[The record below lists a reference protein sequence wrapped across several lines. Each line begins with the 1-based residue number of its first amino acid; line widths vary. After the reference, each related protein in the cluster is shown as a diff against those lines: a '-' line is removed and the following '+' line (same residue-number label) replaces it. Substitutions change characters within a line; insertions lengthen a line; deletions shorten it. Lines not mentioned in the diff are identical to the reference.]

1 MIHTFLWKLKQLLKQ
16 SVVSFFFDLLWTWRI
31 NLLAGVAGKR
41 ASVALPVPRTVDVVT
56 PLALHIAAV
65 RAEGEVVPAIRG
77 TIVDRSPHL
86 GHVRPHHVGE
96 VADIPVVILCS
107 IWVVVVAAVTV
118 DLCLSWTSPVVH
130 TVLAPTLD
138 HLVH

>member
-1 MIHTFLWKLKQLLKQ
+1 M
-16 SVVSFFFDLLWTWRI
+16 
-31 NLLAGVAGKR
+31 
-41 ASVALPVPRTVDVVT
+41 T

-96 VADIPVVILCS
+96 VADIPVVILCFEENTNTETNHQ
-107 IWVVVVAAVTV
+107 I
-118 DLCLSWTSPVVH
+118 DIC
-130 TVLAPTLD
+130 
-138 HLVH
+138 